1 LKNTSDNK
9 TLLTSGEVA
18 KYLGV
23 HINTVRRWEQKGI
36 LKSYRV
42 DPKGYRWFR
51 REDIEVFINKIGKD
65 FQVKTEKSSKFRE
78 ILNKKIW

>member
-1 LKNTSDNK
+1 LKKLVDNK
-9 TLLTSGEVA
+9 ILLTSGDVA

-51 REDIEVFINKIGKD
+51 KEDIEIFIKNISKNE
-65 FQVKTEKSSKFRE
+65 VKTERSSKIRD
-78 ILNKKIW
+78 ILNKKLW

>member
-1 LKNTSDNK
+1 MKNTADNK

-51 REDIEVFINKIGKD
+51 REDIEVFIKKIGKSEA
-65 FQVKTEKSSKFRE
+65 KTEKSSKIRE
-78 ILNKKIW
+78 ILNRKIW